1 MINYDQIDSLCER
14 GNVAMDKEHYDEAIS
29 LFSSALMLL
38 PSPQEVYDA
47 YLWLKTL
54 IGEAYFQKHDYVQS
68 KNDFYDAL
76 NGPDGYENPF
86 ILLRLG
92 QSLYQLD
99 DNKCLDFLVRAY
111 MLEGDKIFEDE
122 DPKYLQLVKD
132 ITDNTIC

>member
-47 YLWLKTL
+47 YLWLKTS
-54 IGEAYFQKHDYVQS
+54 IGEAYFQKHDYAQS